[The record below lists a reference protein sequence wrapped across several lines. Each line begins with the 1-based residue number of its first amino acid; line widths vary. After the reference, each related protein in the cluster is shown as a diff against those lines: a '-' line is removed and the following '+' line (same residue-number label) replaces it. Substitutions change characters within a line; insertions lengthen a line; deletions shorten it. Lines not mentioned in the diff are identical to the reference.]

1 MRLYAIRDRLLDYFL
16 QPFVGPSD
24 RQVKAAV
31 AENVNNTESQHA
43 VAKAPHQFE
52 LWRLAFIDE
61 QTGQVEG
68 EREYLCDLNS
78 LVRGGVRPAGDTAA
92 AALAAAAGERTGAPE
107 RTGGPTGTNQPPAAQ
122 PAPAERLARS
132 QDH

>member
-31 AENVNNTESQHA
+31 AENVNNRESQHA
-43 VAKAPHQFE
+43 VAQAPQQFE
-52 LWRLAFIDE
+52 LWRLAEIDE
-61 QTGQVEG
+61 TTGQVQG

-78 LVRGGVRPAGDTAA
+78 LVRGGVRPAGDAAA
-92 AALAAAAGERTGAPE
+92 AALAAATGERTGAAQGTD
-107 RTGGPTGTNQPPAAQ
+107 RPTAAHQPATPQ

>member
-16 QPFVGPSD
+16 QPFIGPSD

-31 AENVNNTESQHA
+31 ADNVNNQESQHA
-43 VAKAPHQFE
+43 VSKAPHQFE

-61 QTGQVEG
+61 TTGQVEG

-78 LVRGGVRPAGDTAA
+78 LVRGGIREGGDAAA
-92 AALAAAAGERTGAPE
+92 AALATAARERAEAPG
-107 RTGGPTGTNQPPAAQ
+107 RTGGTTGAHEPPATQ
-122 PAPAERLARS
+122 PTPAERLARS